1 MPEEKTNIFSNFFS
15 TEISG
20 ELISSLI
27 VIFIIIVLS
36 LIVGILA
43 ARHNPLKKPK
53 GLLLVAECG
62 VRFFDG
68 FSRDLVGTTL
78 PNFGSFIMGVAVYLF
93 ISFIFGLTGL
103 PSPVTYMA
111 VPLSLG
117 LTTFL
122 LIHYT
127 SARFTKWAY
136 FKRYIDPIPIFLPI
150 NLISMWAPLLSL
162 TLRLFGNAIAGWA
175 LLTIVEYALRDLSEM
190 IFNFMPVTQTAAGVA
205 ENWNGIFL
213 APIPLAI
220 LHAYFDLFSGLIQT
234 FVFIL
239 LTSIFIG
246 QEIPE
251 DIELTTMERRKKKW
265 KS

>member
-1 MPEEKTNIFSNFFS
+1 MPEENSNIFSNFFK
-15 TEISG
+15 INIPG
-20 ELISSLI
+20 ELVSSLI
-27 VIFIIIVLS
+27 VILIIVILS
-36 LIVGILA
+36 LVVGILA
-43 ARHNPLKKPK
+43 RRQNPLKKPK
-53 GLLLVAECG
+53 GLLLVAEMG
-62 VRFFDG
+62 VNFFDN
-68 FSRDLVGTTL
+68 FSHDLVGTTL
-78 PNFGSFIMGVAVYLF
+78 PNFGGFIMGVAMYLF

-127 SARFTKWAY
+127 SARYTKWRY

-175 LLTIVEYALRDLSEM
+175 LLSIVEYALRDLSSTLFSFIQSE
-190 IFNFMPVTQTAAGVA
+190 
-205 ENWNGIFL
+205 WNQVFL
-213 APIPLAI
+213 APLPLAI
-220 LHAYFDLFSGLIQT
+220 LHAYFDVFSGLIQT

-239 LTSIFIG
+239 LTSIFVG

-251 DIELTTMERRKKKW
+251 EITLNTMERRKN
-265 KS
+265 